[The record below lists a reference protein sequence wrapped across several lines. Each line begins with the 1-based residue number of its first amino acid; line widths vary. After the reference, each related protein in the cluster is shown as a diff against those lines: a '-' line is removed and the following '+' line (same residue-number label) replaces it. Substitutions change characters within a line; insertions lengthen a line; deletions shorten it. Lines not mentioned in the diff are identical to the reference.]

1 MKPSPQDQ
9 EGSLDSEERLHL
21 VLQATNAGLYDLNL
35 QTGESKFTPEYATML
50 GYDPADFRL
59 NFERWTSWLHPE
71 DRDRTLAVLQSCMRR
86 ETASYQCQFRMRTRA
101 GDWKWIQSSGKVAA
115 WGPVDQPLRMI
126 GTHTDI
132 TERKQAET
140 ALRESEQRFRQM
152 FEHNRAVMLLIDP
165 DSGAIRDANQAA
177 AEFYGYSREAL
188 CRMVIEQ
195 INMLPPEQVKL
206 RRQQAIVEPP
216 GHFIFPH
223 RLADGKIRTVE
234 VYTSRIEV
242 GGCPLLF
249 SIIHDITERAQA
261 ESALRETEY
270 FLTKSQKVTQLGS
283 YKFDIVAGVWSCT
296 PVLDEIFGIDD
307 RYPKDV
313 DGWLQLVVPE
323 QREEMRQHLLQ
334 HVVTLHNRFERDY
347 RIIRYN
353 DRQERW
359 VRGLGELDFDA
370 QGRPL
375 HMIGTIQDITER
387 KRAEAALR
395 DREARLSSIVRASP
409 IGIGVV
415 VNRVLREVNDAAC
428 EISGYSQEE
437 LVGKSARILYPSDEE
452 FAAVADIYRQLAE
465 RSVGTM
471 ETRWRRKDGAL
482 LDILL
487 RAAHLDPQNP
497 ALGTTFVV
505 LDFTERKR
513 ADEALRSSER
523 KLAEI
528 FRASPEFIAVT
539 TLDEGRILEF
549 NETFT
554 KLLGFDRDTIGRTTA
569 EIGLWPATA
578 DRDRAINLFKV
589 QGRVRNLEVKWRRR
603 TGELID
609 VLMSAAP
616 VTVDGQACVVTIASD
631 IGELKR
637 LEEERLEMERRLL
650 HAQRLESLG
659 VLAGGI
665 AHDFNNLLMA
675 ILGNLDLALMDLSPV
690 SPARF
695 SIEQSATAAR
705 RAADL
710 TRQMLAYS
718 GKARFEVRRLDLS
731 ELVENNAHLFRA
743 CISKIVGFNVHLDR
757 ALPLINVDSG
767 QIQQVIMNLI
777 TNASE
782 AVGDQPGAISL
793 STGVQTCD
801 AACLSRSSVG
811 ELPPPGRFVYL
822 EVADTGCGMDPPT
835 QRRLFDPFFST
846 KSMGRGLGMSAILGI
861 VRAHQGAIFVDS
873 TVGKG
878 TTIRVLFPAGEMPP
892 PNEPQSAVAESLPG
906 PAGEKSAAKGT
917 ILVVD
922 DEDMVRNVCVHI
934 LRRHG
939 WQVIA
944 ASNGPE
950 AIELFRQNPAGIDCV
965 ILDQSMPQ
973 MDGMTVFREL
983 RTIQPGVKVI
993 LSSGYSSNHGSGQ
1006 SLSAE
1011 GLAGFIQKPYS
1022 LQGLREELARVLQ
1035 RAG

>member
-1 MKPSPQDQ
+1 M
-9 EGSLDSEERLHL
+9 
-21 VLQATNAGLYDLNL
+21 VLQATHAGLYDLNL
-35 QTGESKFTPEYATML
+35 QTGEASFTPEYATML

-59 NFERWTSWLHPE
+59 DLERWTSWLHPE
-71 DRDRTLAVLQSCMRR
+71 DRESTLAVLQSCVRG
-86 ETASYQCQFRMRTRA
+86 ETAGYQCQFRMRTRS

-115 WGPVDQPLRMI
+115 WGPAGKPLRMI
-126 GTHTDI
+126 GIHTDI

-152 FEHNRAVMLLIDP
+152 FEYNRAVMLLIDP

-177 AEFYGYSREAL
+177 AAFYGYSREAL
-188 CRMVIEQ
+188 CRMVIEE
-195 INMLPPEQVKL
+195 INVLPPEQVKL

-216 GHFIFPH
+216 GHFLFPH
-223 RLADGKIRTVE
+223 RLANGEIRTVE
-234 VYTSRIEV
+234 VYTSLIEV
-242 GGCPLLF
+242 GGCQLLF
-249 SIIHDITERAQA
+249 SIVHDITERDQV

-270 FLTKSQKVTQLGS
+270 FLRKSQEITRLGS
-283 YKFDIVAGVWSCT
+283 YKFDIAAGIWSCT
-296 PVLDEIFGIDD
+296 RVLDEIFGIDD
-307 RYPKDV
+307 RYPKDI

-347 RIIRYN
+347 RIIRHN

-387 KRAEAALR
+387 KRAE
-395 DREARLSSIVRASP
+395 
-409 IGIGVV
+409 
-415 VNRVLREVNDAAC
+415 
-428 EISGYSQEE
+428 
-437 LVGKSARILYPSDEE
+437 
-452 FAAVADIYRQLAE
+452 
-465 RSVGTM
+465 
-471 ETRWRRKDGAL
+471 
-482 LDILL
+482 
-487 RAAHLDPQNP
+487 
-497 ALGTTFVV
+497 
-505 LDFTERKR
+505 
-513 ADEALRSSER
+513 EALRSSER

-554 KLLGFDRDTIGRTTA
+554 KLLGFERDSIGRTSV
-569 EIGLWPATA
+569 EIGLWSATA
-578 DRDRAINLFKV
+578 DRDRAISLLKA
-589 QGRVRNLEVKWRRR
+589 QGRVRNLEVKWRRK
-603 TGELID
+603 TGELVDI
-609 VLMSAAP
+609 LMSAAP
-616 VTVDGQACVVTIASD
+616 VTVDGQACLVTIASD
-631 IGELKR
+631 IGERKR

-650 HAQRLESLG
+650 HTQRLESLG
-659 VLAGGI
+659 VFAGGI

-718 GKARFEVRRLDLS
+718 GKARFEVRRLNLN
-731 ELVENNAHLFRA
+731 ELVEENAHLFRA

-757 ALPLINVDSG
+757 ALPLVTVDPG

-801 AACLSRSSVG
+801 AACLSRSRVG

-822 EVADTGCGMDPPT
+822 EVTDTGCGMDPPT
-835 QRRLFDPFFST
+835 QLRLFDPFFST

-878 TTIRVLFPAGEMPP
+878 STIRVLFPAGEMPP
-892 PNEPQSAVAESLPG
+892 PTEPQGAAAESLPG
-906 PAGEKSAAKGT
+906 HTGEKSAAEGT

-950 AIELFRQNPAGIDCV
+950 AIELFRKNPAGIDCV

-993 LSSGYSSNHGSGQ
+993 LSSGYSSDHGPGQ
-1006 SLSAE
+1006 SLGAG

-1022 LQGLREELARVLQ
+1022 LQVLREELARVLQ
-1035 RAG
+1035 RPG